1 MRSRLKARMKLTGQ
15 RNFVRCATVAI
26 TIFSWLAISNHCAF
40 GAIADRDRE
49 TESACPF
56 HSEPVKPEPPPSGT
70 QCCKIL
76 RAVVP
81 VVTKSWA
88 RDDTKVSS
96 VDLRVDEFALVAHS
110 HTTPAPLFLD
120 TGPPKART
128 FAELILQGSLL
139 AHAPPARA

>member
-1 MRSRLKARMKLTGQ
+1 MRSRLKTRMKPTAQ
-15 RNFVRCATVAI
+15 RNFARSVTVAI

-40 GAIADRDRE
+40 GAIADRGRE
-49 TESACPF
+49 TQSACPF
-56 HSEPVKPEPPPSGT
+56 HSEPIKPQPPASGT

-88 RDDTKVSS
+88 RDDAKFSG
-96 VDLRVDEFALVAHS
+96 VDFRVDEFALVVRS

-120 TGPPKART
+120 TGPPEART
-128 FAELILQGSLL
+128 FVELILQRSLL
-139 AHAPPARA
+139 AHAPPPRV

>member
-15 RNFVRCATVAI
+15 RNIVRCATVAI

-40 GAIADRDRE
+40 GAIADRGRE
-49 TESACPF
+49 TQNACPF
-56 HSEPVKPEPPPSGT
+56 HSEPVKPQPPPSGG

-88 RDDTKVSS
+88 RDDAKVSS
-96 VDLRVDEFALVAHS
+96 VDLCVDEFALVAHS
-110 HTTPAPLFLD
+110 HTTPAPLLLD
-120 TGPPKART
+120 TGPPEART
-128 FAELILQGSLL
+128 FAELILQRSLL
-139 AHAPPARA
+139 AHAPPVSG